1 MSTDIT
7 SQTNPQ
13 LINIAAPHSRL
24 TTAIDT
30 VSPHWRPILTVVRDA
45 GVALCMVPHGGHR
58 FDPPRDKPTIL
69 VMDDDALESKGPGA
83 FHHESLRR
91 FVQHCRHAVIVA
103 CEALPVA
110 YAAAALAAGG
120 LRQDVI
126 LVETR
131 GEYEADWKAT
141 LDAINPDLAYL
152 LCLVKPAG
160 GVQ

>member
-58 FDPPRDKPTIL
+58 FDPSRDKPTIL
-69 VMDDDALESKGPGA
+69 VMDDDALGSKGPGA
-83 FHHESLRR
+83 FHHKSLRR
-91 FVQHCRHAVIVA
+91 FVQRCRHAVIVA
-103 CEALPVA
+103 CEPLPVA
-110 YAAAALAAGG
+110 YATAAVIAG

-131 GEYEADWKAT
+131 SEHEADWKAA
-141 LDAINPDLAYL
+141 LDAIKPNLTYL
-152 LCLVKPAG
+152 LCSVKSAG
-160 GVQ
+160 GVK